1 VVSSGKSSAMERGTC
16 WVAQIA
22 SWGVAGLVRAGLHV
36 LGLVASRDTAVGL
49 AVVGGAGRSGD
60 DGRGAGGV
68 VRRLSHSGVLMLFLK
83 KKNVTEPIVYTTPN
97 PQARRHSST
106 PGMPPTNMR
115 LLLSSTRWRLQVT
128 GVGAEDREDQPRA
141 SSCQSLS
148 RSVTSDSQ
156 GGSEASSIESMN
168 T

>member
-1 VVSSGKSSAMERGTC
+1 VVSSGKSSAMERGAC

-83 KKNVTEPIVYTTPN
+83 KKKCYRANSLYDPQSPGTLPLLHPWNAANKHAATT
-97 PQARRHSST
+97 
-106 PGMPPTNMR
+106 
-115 LLLSSTRWRLQVT
+115 LLHQMEIAGYR
-128 GVGAEDREDQPRA
+128 
-141 SSCQSLS
+141 S
-148 RSVTSDSQ
+148 RS
-156 GGSEASSIESMN
+156 
-168 T
+168 